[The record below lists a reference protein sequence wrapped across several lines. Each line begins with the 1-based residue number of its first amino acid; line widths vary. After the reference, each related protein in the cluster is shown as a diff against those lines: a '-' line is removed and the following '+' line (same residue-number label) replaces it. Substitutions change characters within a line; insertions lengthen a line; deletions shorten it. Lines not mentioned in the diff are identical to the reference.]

1 MAGFVDCTKYNKEQ
15 QEQDTRIE
23 NLEKREIVH
32 DETLKGGGIDKES
45 PLGLNTSAD
54 KDNAIKADKN
64 GVYVKD
70 LEPQV
75 EKLEEALKNK
85 YDRLGNDLGAR
96 IRELNGRLNALKD
109 IEVALAAAKAEG
121 NYNKIKELE
130 ARLQAA
136 KEAQQTGDKGLAEAI
151 EALRK
156 QGLPDEEIR
165 KIIADAI
172 AKAGGNGRYI
182 TRIDTNQNDGTVA
195 YYYSDGTSVTGK
207 LANFGGVVADQRS
220 IVGNGHDKALQV
232 NLSKQSGNLIEIRQ
246 DGIYYGTTAEY
257 PDLYID
263 AVNGSDENIGT
274 RDKPLRTF
282 LEAAKRNKKGVTVRY
297 WFKEDMDH
305 RIDTTVFLQSG
316 EHYIYPY
323 GEFFD
328 NLPKTH
334 GSTDFFQQNLDI
346 VKYNKGPRLVFSGAE
361 SILNP
366 SNESSTPQVRVY
378 STNRIQVPK
387 GSSLSI
393 EGIHLVNDLNFTID
407 SQNMAVRGTS
417 TTVYNPSRINLSAGS
432 TLEVINVSFET
443 RGRPIIN
450 MSESDKAYVRAHGE
464 PSYALLEPKNGLYRV
479 SFIADIETAGASVGL
494 RNTKYGSTERTMEC
508 FVYGCWGW
516 GIPPKATSQVGL
528 TSDEHEWLAK
538 HMDGV
543 VVDDDSKTV
552 IKPKTDILYKY
563 FK

>member
-15 QEQDTRIE
+15 QEQDTHIE

-32 DETLKGGGIDKES
+32 DETLKGGGIDEKS
-45 PLGLNTSAD
+45 PLGLNTSNE

-85 YDRLGNDLGAR
+85 YDRLGNDLEAR
-96 IRELNGRLNALKD
+96 IRELNGKLNNLKD
-109 IEVALAAAKAEG
+109 IEVALTAAKAEG

-156 QGLPDEEIR
+156 QGLTDEQIR
-165 KIIADAI
+165 KIIDDAV
-172 AKAGGNGRYI
+172 AKAGGTGRYI
-182 TRIDTNQNDGTVA
+182 TRIETNRNDGTVT

-207 LANFGGVVADQRS
+207 LANFGGVVADQRT

-257 PDLYID
+257 PDLFID

-274 RDKPLRTF
+274 REKPLRTF
-282 LEAAKRNKKGVTVRY
+282 LEATKRNGKGVTVRY

-305 RIDTTVFLQSG
+305 RMDTTVLLQSG
-316 EHYIYPY
+316 EHHIYPY

-334 GSTDFFQQNLDI
+334 GSVDFFQQTVDI
-346 VKYNKGPRLVFSGAE
+346 VRYNKGPRLIFSGAE

-366 SNESSTPQVRVY
+366 SNGSSTPQVRVY

-393 EGIHLVNDLNFTID
+393 EGVHLVNDLNFTIN
-407 SQNMAVRGTS
+407 SQNMAVRNIS
-417 TTVYNPSRINLSAGS
+417 TTVYKPSRINLSAGS

-443 RGRPIIN
+443 RGKPIVN
-450 MSESDKAYVRAHGE
+450 MSESDKTHIRAHGD
-464 PSYALLEPKNGLYRV
+464 PSRALLEPKNGLYRV
-479 SFIADIETAGASVGL
+479 CFFADLEVAGASIGL
-494 RNTKYGSTERTMEC
+494 RHIKYGDTNRNMEC
-508 FVYGCWGW
+508 YVYGCEGW
-516 GIPPKATSQVGL
+516 MVPPKATSQVGL

-563 FK
+563 LK